1 MQEKNTVETLLE
13 TLTDLEK
20 LLDEVDYEKAS
31 KEKLMELMYVK
42 KSMDYCDKMLSNSLN
57 RENVEELIELR
68 KIIKDQKEKSLKL
81 KEDAK
86 EEI

>member
-20 LLDEVDYEKAS
+20 LIDEVDYENAS